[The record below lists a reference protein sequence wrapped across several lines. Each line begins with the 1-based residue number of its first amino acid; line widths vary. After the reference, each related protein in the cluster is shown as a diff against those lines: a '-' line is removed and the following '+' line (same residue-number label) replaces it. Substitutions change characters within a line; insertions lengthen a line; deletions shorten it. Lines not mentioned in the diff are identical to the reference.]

1 MLQDKVA
8 TAKKID
14 AFLKNVIA
22 SGAFKLKYRITV
34 NPPIAQEM
42 ETPDILVEFAGPDSQ
57 VLLERGGEVLR
68 ALEVLTH
75 ESLHLHAEDH
85 DKVSFDCRG
94 YRAARQQELKLA
106 AQVAADRVLQSGVPY
121 SFAPMSSRERR
132 LIHLAFRD
140 HSADCGVAVEFGGAL
155 SEGLQASTVVTAL
168 ECACYGLPQ
177 PGHICLPVT
186 EPQLDYP

>member
-14 AFLKNVIA
+14 AFLKNIIA
-22 SGAFKLKYRITV
+22 TGAFKLKYRITV
-34 NPPIAQEM
+34 NPPATPGHES
-42 ETPDILVEFAGPDSQ
+42 ETPEILVELAGPDSIL
-57 VLLERGGEVLR
+57 LLERGAETLR
-68 ALEVLTH
+68 AIEHLTH

-85 DKVSFDCRG
+85 DKVSFDCKG

-106 AQVAADRVLQSGVPY
+106 AQVAAERVLKTGMPY

-140 HSADCGVAVEFGGAL
+140 HNSL
-155 SEGLQASTVVTAL
+155 TTQSEGEGGRRYVVL
-168 ECACYGLPQ
+168 YPR
-177 PGHICLPVT
+177 
-186 EPQLDYP
+186 DYKPARPARR